1 MTKKKKKNYVRHI
14 GSLINWLVF
23 FSFYIFVDEVFHRA
37 YVHCAVLWGCLCS
50 LTHCRHPVGVPG
62 PLWDISDWRV
72 LSHADSSHTR
82 VTLTSSLNKLGMGFA
97 CGKIVQV
104 FPARQ
109 SVFLHAEIAL
119 LRPGEGWV
127 LLGGLPE
134 CVCVQRVMM
143 ALKFPGFVLPYDLIC
158 VTAPQCPVLMG
169 TWSCL
174 CAQAVKPSFDYLCV
188 FRTLCAWY
196 EQVCPTP
203 GILANFQLG

>member
-1 MTKKKKKNYVRHI
+1 MRLPLLAYPLQAPCRSSWTSVRYLRLE
-14 GSLINWLVF
+14 SAEPCWQ
-23 FSFYIFVDEVFHRA
+23 
-37 YVHCAVLWGCLCS
+37 
-50 LTHCRHPVGVPG
+50 
-62 PLWDISDWRV
+62 
-72 LSHADSSHTR
+72 LSHTCD
-82 VTLTSSLNKLGMGFA
+82 LTSSLNKLGMGFA

-143 ALKFPGFVLPYDLIC
+143 ALKFPGFVIPYDLIC